1 MGQAARIGGMRI
13 GPGGKILSR
22 PHMFTQRQRRATL
35 LITSHLRRV
44 SLLVA
49 FAAAFFPAAL
59 RAQATVQPG
68 VYVRILAPSATDSLL
83 TGTVLELDSA
93 SLLLAP
99 PAAPGA
105 RMVRLREIE
114 RLEVRR
120 RGGRKT
126 ISGALIGTLVGAAAG
141 FTLAQALIR
150 DDDCEYVCGGAEAG
164 IAIAGGTGG
173 LVVGA
178 MIGGRRRWPD
188 RWDPVPVP
196 RP

>member
-1 MGQAARIGGMRI
+1 MGQATRIGGRI
-13 GPGGKILSR
+13 GPEDDIFRSR
-22 PHMFTQRQRRATL
+22 MFPPPPQRTMLLLADRLLRRAA
-35 LITSHLRRV
+35 LIL
-44 SLLVA
+44 A
-49 FAAAFFPAAL
+49 CAAAFSPTAL
-59 RAQATVQPG
+59 RAQAAVRPG

-83 TGTVLELDSA
+83 TGTVLEMDSA

-99 PAAPGA
+99 PAASGA
-105 RMVRLREIE
+105 RAVRLREIE

-126 ISGALIGTLVGAAAG
+126 FTGALVGTVVGAAAG
-141 FTLAQALIR
+141 FTLAQVLIR
-150 DDDCEYVCGGAEAG
+150 DDDCEYVCGAAEAG

-173 LVVGA
+173 MIVGA

-196 RP
+196 